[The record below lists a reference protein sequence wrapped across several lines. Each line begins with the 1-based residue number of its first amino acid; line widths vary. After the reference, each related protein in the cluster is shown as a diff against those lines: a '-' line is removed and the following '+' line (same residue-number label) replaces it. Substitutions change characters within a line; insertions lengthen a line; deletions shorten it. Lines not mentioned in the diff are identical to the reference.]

1 MTITLYVMI
10 LKHIELIESQSLI
23 YILENRMLTKRA
35 FIISLLMFVLNA
47 KTYLVDA
54 DDSEEEAS
62 DEESIE
68 EDTSTSSRGF
78 THNHE

>member
-1 MTITLYVMI
+1 
-10 LKHIELIESQSLI
+10 
-23 YILENRMLTKRA
+23 MLTKRA

-54 DDSEEEAS
+54 DDSEEEES
-62 DEESIE
+62 DRESIE

-78 THNHE
+78 TLCYNH